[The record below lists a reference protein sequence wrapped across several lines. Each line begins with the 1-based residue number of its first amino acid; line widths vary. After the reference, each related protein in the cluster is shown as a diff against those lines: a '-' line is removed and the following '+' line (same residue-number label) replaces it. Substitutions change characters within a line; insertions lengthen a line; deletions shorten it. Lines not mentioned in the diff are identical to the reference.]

1 MQISRQQKAYLYA
14 GCAVLLWS
22 TVATA
27 FKLSLAHMSP
37 LQLLL
42 WADIASILCL
52 GGILAAT
59 GRFRLFRGYTAGDL
73 AGAAALGIL
82 NPFLYYVV
90 LFFAYDLLPAQE
102 AQPLN
107 YTWAI
112 TLTILSIPL
121 LGHKVSGRELAGILV
136 SYFGVVIISTH
147 GRPFSLEF
155 SNLGGVALALGSTV
169 IWALY
174 WIYNTRSKIDPV
186 CALFLNFAV
195 ALPFIFLACMIFS
208 DIRPPSVPGL
218 AGAVYVGFFEMGIA
232 FVLWLQALRHTRS
245 AAKISSLIFFS
256 PFLSLV
262 FIHHIAKEPILAS
275 TVAGLV
281 FIVAGNALQKT
292 GRKAASDSC

>member
-1 MQISRQQKAYLYA
+1 MQISGQQKAYLYA
-14 GCAVLLWS
+14 GVTVLLWS

-37 LQLLL
+37 LELLL

-52 GGILAAT
+52 AMIVAAT
-59 GRFRLFRGYTAGDL
+59 GRLRLMRGYPAREL
-73 AGAAALGIL
+73 AGVAALGVL

-112 TLTILSIPL
+112 TLTLLSIPL
-121 LGHKVSGRELAGILV
+121 LGHRVSGRELAGILV
-136 SYFGVVIISTH
+136 SYSGVVIIATH

-155 SNLGGVALALGSTV
+155 SNIGGVALALGSTV

-186 CALFLNFAV
+186 CALFLNFTF
-195 ALPFIFLACMIFS
+195 ALPFIFTACLIFS
-208 DIRPPSVPGL
+208 GIRPPSAPGL
-218 AGAVYVGFFEMGIA
+218 AGAFYVGFFEMGIA

-262 FIHHIAKEPILAS
+262 FIHHIAKEPILVS

-281 FIVAGNALQKT
+281 FIVAGNVLQKT
-292 GRKAASDSC
+292 GRKTG

>member
-1 MQISRQQKAYLYA
+1 MIVSGQQKAYLYA
-14 GCAVLLWS
+14 GATVLLWS

-42 WADIASILCL
+42 WANIASLICL
-52 GGILAAT
+52 GAIMAAT
-59 GRFRLFRGYTAGDL
+59 GRFLLLRGCAAGDL

-82 NPFLYYVV
+82 NPFLYYVI

-112 TLTILSIPL
+112 TLTLLSIPL
-121 LGHKVSGRELAGILV
+121 LGHRVSGRELAGILV

-155 SNLGGVALALGSTV
+155 SNVGGVGLALGSTV

-186 CALFLNFAV
+186 CALFLNFAF
-195 ALPFIFLACMIFS
+195 ALPFIFSACMIFS
-208 DIRPPSVPGL
+208 DIRPPSFPGL
-218 AGAVYVGFFEMGIA
+218 AGAFYVGFFEMGIA

-262 FIHHIAKEPILAS
+262 FIHHIAREPILVS

-281 FIVAGNALQKT
+281 FIVAGNILQKT
-292 GRKAASDSC
+292 GR

>member
-1 MQISRQQKAYLYA
+1 MQISRQQKAYIYA
-14 GCAVLLWS
+14 GSTVLLWS

-52 GGILAAT
+52 AMIVAAT
-59 GRFRLFRGYTAGDL
+59 GRFRLLRGYSARDL
-73 AGAAALGIL
+73 AGAAALGVL

-112 TLTILSIPL
+112 TLTLLSIPL
-121 LGHKVSGRELAGILV
+121 LGHRVGGRELAGILV
-136 SYFGVVIISTH
+136 SYFGVVIIATH

-155 SNLGGVALALGSTV
+155 SNIGGVALALGSTV

-186 CALFLNFAV
+186 CALLLNFTFAF
-195 ALPFIFLACMIFS
+195 PFIFTACFIFS
-208 DIRPPSVPGL
+208 GIRPPSAPGL
-218 AGAVYVGFFEMGIA
+218 AGAFYVGFFEMGIA

-262 FIHHIAKEPILAS
+262 FIHHIAKEPILVS

-281 FIVAGNALQKT
+281 FIVAGNVLQKT
-292 GRKAASDSC
+292 GRKTGIYSC